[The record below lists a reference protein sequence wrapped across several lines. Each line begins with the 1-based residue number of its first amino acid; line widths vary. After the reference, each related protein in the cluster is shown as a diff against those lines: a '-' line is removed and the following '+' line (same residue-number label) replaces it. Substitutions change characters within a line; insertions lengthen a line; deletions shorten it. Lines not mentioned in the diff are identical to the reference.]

1 MKYMLSKG
9 RLSAND
15 GQKGSHFLQLCG
27 ARNIPVIFLQNNSG
41 QEDPSYYS
49 PEEIK
54 ETAKFAHSCA
64 NLNVPK
70 IALNIGGLGGPQDL
84 VAMCGPSFGARFY
97 LSWPRARYPK
107 HELNLNL
114 EEDSIP
120 KGTKFAEDSAQYA
133 ASRCTIDAVILPRD
147 SRSALAKCLQ
157 ISLHLH
163 NQDKG
168 RIEQQNS
175 VLRI

>member
-41 QEDPSYYS
+41 QDPSYYS

-97 LSWPRARYPK
+97 LSWPRARYSK

-114 EEDSIP
+114 EEDSIQ

>member
-1 MKYMLSKG
+1 MDYH
-9 RLSAND
+9 SA
-15 GQKGSHFLQLCG
+15 
-27 ARNIPVIFLQNNSG
+27 
-41 QEDPSYYS
+41 
-49 PEEIK
+49 EEIK

-84 VAMCGPSFGARFY
+84 AAMCGPSFGARFY
-97 LSWPRARYPK
+97 LSWPRARYSK
-107 HELNLNL
+107 HELTKIV
-114 EEDSIP
+114 EEEENQAASA
-120 KGTKFAEDSAQYA
+120 KGTRFPENSAQYA
-133 ASRCTIDAVILPRD
+133 ASRCTIDGVILPRETR
-147 SRSALAKCLQ
+147 SRLAKCLQ

-163 NQDKG
+163 SQEKG